1 MEEAGTL
8 AGQVVLSGS
17 RTHRELPSVLKGTSA
32 TDPSFYTGSSISEVP
47 ADVEY
52 RGHRIVWDARQVEG
66 TAFWTGRAA
75 VVSPA
80 DTSGVKS
87 VYKIRVNAYF
97 ATEREIRDHLV
108 AVAKDRIDNGLE
120 NEIPPALDPAADM
133 L

>member
-1 MEEAGTL
+1 MHQTGTL
-8 AGQVVLSGS
+8 AGEIILAGGRVGGEPHSIFKRPKVADLSSYMGSGIPVL
-17 RTHRELPSVLKGTSA
+17 
-32 TDPSFYTGSSISEVP
+32 P

-52 RGHRIVWDARQVEG
+52 RGHRIVWDARHVEG
-66 TAFWTGRAA
+66 TSFWTGRAA

-80 DTSGVKS
+80 DISGVKS

-97 ATEREIRDHLV
+97 ATEREVRDHLV